1 MGRRFRP
8 GLAVVVFFATLTVV
22 MTWPQAR
29 HLSTYL
35 PDTDDP
41 LLSIWRISWIAHAL
55 PESPAE
61 LLNGNIFHPE
71 KRTLA
76 YSDSV
81 LLQGLVAAPAIWA
94 GVPAIATY
102 NLLILVSIALS
113 GAAMWLYARRLT
125 GSASGGVIAGI
136 AFSFVPFRFDHFQHL
151 ELQATMFMPLTLWYL
166 MRAFDSGDRRD
177 VWGAIACLVAQVYCG
192 IYYAVFLAT
201 ALLIVV
207 PLHLGALPVERRK
220 ALVRASVPALA
231 IGALVIAP
239 YLAAYVMN
247 RDIVGERSDREVLE
261 YSATARN
268 YLATLK
274 ENLVH
279 GWWSA
284 GFGQAE
290 RRLFPGAI
298 AVVLAGIGL
307 VGIDRRRVALMCMGL
322 VGLVLSFGLNTPLY
336 EPIRTVLFIYRGLR
350 APARAGILVY
360 LALAALAA
368 FGWARLERRFTRG
381 SAGVYGVPA
390 ATVIVAAAMLL
401 EYASPMK
408 AWLIVPPAP
417 QVYRWLATQPRSVVL
432 ELPVS
437 TADRLDIV
445 PDGLYMLRSATH
457 WQPILNGYSGF
468 FPQSYLELTESVKS
482 FPDDASIEYLK
493 KRGVDLIIL
502 HGALLAPD
510 RFGALMAG
518 LLARP
523 DIRAVARYEERMGP
537 DVVFRLF
544 HGASQEIP

>member
-1 MGRRFRP
+1 
-8 GLAVVVFFATLTVV
+8 

-29 HLSTYL
+29 HLSTHV

-55 PESPAE
+55 PAHPAD

-94 GVPAIATY
+94 GVPAIVTY

-125 GSASGGVIAGI
+125 GSASAGVIAGI

-151 ELQATMFMPLTLWYL
+151 ELQATMFMPLTLWCL
-166 MRAFDSGDRRD
+166 TRAFDSGDRRD

-192 IYYAVFLAT
+192 IYYAVFLVT
-201 ALLIVV
+201 ALLIVI
-207 PLHLGALPVERRK
+207 PLHLSALPAERRK

-231 IGALVIAP
+231 IGALAVAP

-247 RDIVGERSDREVLE
+247 RGIVGERSDRDVLE

-268 YLATLK
+268 YLATMK

-307 VGIDRRRVALMCMGL
+307 VGIDRRRVALVCMGL

-336 EPIRTVLFIYRGLR
+336 EPIRAVLFIYRGLR
-350 APARAGILVY
+350 APARASILVY

-368 FGWARLERRFTRG
+368 FGWARLERRFNTRRSPIANG
-381 SAGVYGVPA
+381 DRGGGDAAGIRVANEGVAHRAADAAGLSLAGHSTAIGRPGIAGVHG
-390 ATVIVAAAMLL
+390 
-401 EYASPMK
+401 
-408 AWLIVPPAP
+408 
-417 QVYRWLATQPRSVVL
+417 
-432 ELPVS
+432 
-437 TADRLDIV
+437 
-445 PDGLYMLRSATH
+445 RSARH
-457 WQPILNGYSGF
+457 RARRSLYV
-468 FPQSYLELTESVKS
+468 PQ
-482 FPDDASIEYLK
+482 
-493 KRGVDLIIL
+493 R
-502 HGALLAPD
+502 HALAADP
-510 RFGALMAG
+510 
-518 LLARP
+518 
-523 DIRAVARYEERMGP
+523 ERLQ
-537 DVVFRLF
+537 RLF
-544 HGASQEIP
+544 SPVVPGAHRIGQVVSG